1 MNGFNVLYDSTLLAL
16 DGSGSSGNTLHGYVA
31 NQRSFA
37 DCTTS
42 YSNFNG
48 LGTDGITGLGVSTYV
63 GKPHG
68 GSGDYASFWMSDVV
82 LTNAGNGT
90 GVTGVGAWH
99 TNTAG
104 GSTVSNCVPS
114 YAGFY
119 TTEVM
124 GATYSGAS
132 ADHTS
137 NGQETSWY

>member
-1 MNGFNVLYDSTLLAL
+1 LLGWGA
-16 DGSGSSGNTLHGYVA
+16 GSSGNTLHGFVA
-31 NQRSFA
+31 NMHSFV
-37 DCTTS
+37 DSTDTYS
-42 YSNFNG
+42 YFNG
-48 LGTDGITGLGVSTYV
+48 LGTDGITGLGASSYTAR
-63 GKPHG
+63 PHG
-68 GSGDYASFWMSDVV
+68 GSGDYASFWHSTMV

-119 TTEVM
+119 TTSTM

-132 ADHTS
+132 GDRLTV
-137 NGQETSWY
+137 NTNTWY